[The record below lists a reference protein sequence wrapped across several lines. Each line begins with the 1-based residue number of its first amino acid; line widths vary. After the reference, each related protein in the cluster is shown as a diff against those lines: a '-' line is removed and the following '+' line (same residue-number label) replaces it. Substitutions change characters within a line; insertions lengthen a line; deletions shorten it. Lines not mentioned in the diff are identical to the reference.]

1 MHKLP
6 KQYIEFKGFENY
18 ASRLEKLGGSIEK
31 TTEKAL
37 VECHKEVTPGI
48 KQAIIPHRRTG
59 KTERALVEDTRIKWD
74 RCICSI
80 PIGFDIRNKGAAS
93 ILLMWGT
100 PRFAPDKNLYNSV
113 YGSGVKR
120 KIRKIQKEIFNE
132 EIVKKMTQ

>member
-1 MHKLP
+1 MP

-132 EIVKKMTQ
+132 EIVKQMTQ

>member
-1 MHKLP
+1 MP
-6 KQYIEFKGFENY
+6 KKCIEFKGFENY
-18 ASRLEKLGGSIEK
+18 ASRLEKLGGSIQK

-37 VECHKEVTPGI
+37 EECHKEVTPGI

-59 KTERALVEDTRIKWD
+59 TTEGALVEEARVEWD
-74 RCICSI
+74 RQVCSV

-120 KIRKIQKEIFNE
+120 KVRKIQKDIFSE